1 MTKLIKIDGMTC
13 SHCTDHVGKALGALS
28 GVLSVSVSLED
39 KCATVECGDKLSDSA
54 LNDVIYNAGFD
65 VVSIENK

>member
-13 SHCTDHVGKALGALS
+13 SHCSSHVGKALGELS
-28 GVLSVSVSLED
+28 GVLGVSVSLED
-39 KCATVECGDKLSDSA
+39 KSATVECGDELSDSV
-54 LNDVIYNAGFD
+54 LKDVVYNAGFD